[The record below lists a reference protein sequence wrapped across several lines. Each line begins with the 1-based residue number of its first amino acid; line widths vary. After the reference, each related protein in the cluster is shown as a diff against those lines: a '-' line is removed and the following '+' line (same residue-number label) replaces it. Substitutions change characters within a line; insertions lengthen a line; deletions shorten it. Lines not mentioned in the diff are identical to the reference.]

1 MITRPHRHR
10 RRGAVALVLAA
21 LVTSPGVAPAH
32 AAAPS
37 QDACH
42 TVGDSMPHGDCGP
55 FRQVFADDFNG
66 QYVPLGAFTGCA
78 GDGDFHCAG
87 LRMFGA
93 VYQQFGA
100 YPRGWYDTANPKNHS
115 NGNTRTFGGEYRA
128 DDTTW
133 IGPSSSG
140 DGQLHVR
147 MYRPPVG
154 DNHVSASVP
163 LGCMNIRYGKF
174 SERWRVHGTLDGYKM
189 AHLRYAGSEIDFP
202 EAGENFAYDPISAF
216 VHGFREY
223 NADVFGRWTDW
234 HTSTY
239 EITPSG
245 VTFYLDGRRI
255 GGVSGDN
262 PDATPWV
269 LQNESSL
276 GGHYAA
282 RGSSVQIDTTW
293 LTCYRYQAARG

>member
-1 MITRPHRHR
+1 MTRRL
-10 RRGAVALVLAA
+10 RGVLAPIVAA
-21 LVTSPGVAPAH
+21 LV
-32 AAAPS
+32 AAFLMPQQASALTPS

-42 TVGDSMPHGDCGP
+42 TVSTAMPHGDCGS

-66 QYVPLGAFTGCA
+66 QHAPLGAFTSCA
-78 GDGDFHCAG
+78 GDGDYRCAG
-87 LRMFGA
+87 LKKYGA
-93 VYQQFGA
+93 LYNQIGA

-133 IGPSSSG
+133 IGPSSTG

-147 MYRPPVG
+147 MYRPQSG
-154 DNHVSASVP
+154 DNHVSAPVP
-163 LGCMNIRYGKF
+163 LGCTNIRYGKF
-174 SERWRVHGTLDGYKM
+174 SERWRVHGSLDGFKT
-189 AHLRYAGSEIDFP
+189 AHLRYASSEIDFP

-223 NADVFGRWTDW
+223 NATGAGRWTDW
-234 HTSTY
+234 HTTTY

-245 VTFYLDGRRI
+245 VTFYLDGREI
-255 GGVSGDN
+255 GHVLGNN
-262 PDATPWV
+262 PDATAWV

-276 GGHYAA
+276 GGDYAA
-282 RGSSVQIDTTW
+282 KGSSVQIDTTW
-293 LTCYRYQAARG
+293 LTCYVYKGAAR